1 MVPHGRHDPAGSLAR
16 AVALGLALGLLLFS
30 PAVWAQSP
38 WSGANA
44 PVCHINPAHGP
55 GGSVLAD
62 APTGSQWHAPSL
74 PGSPLL
80 DEQQRDLHELG
91 YGDVVQGGEAEY
103 LVAFTFD
110 DGPKE
115 TTTPRVL
122 EALARYDVPA
132 TFFVVG
138 WRFHKN
144 RKSSRKRAAILRDI
158 LAAGHIVANHTYNH
172 KNLASSK
179 HAVMRREIDDNTQ
192 ALIEHLG
199 YRPHAFRPPY
209 GAVSK
214 TTREHLRREGLTEM
228 RWAIDS
234 LDFRVELRRTLR
246 KRVFKKIVEKKGGV
260 LLMHDTKEVT
270 AKHIAGILDDL
281 EKENCARLERG
292 DRPIL
297 PVSVHYFIREPDGK
311 PRPVPAHV
319 RARTERYQQSLP
331 GRCAARSER
340 SAVKE

>member
-1 MVPHGRHDPAGSLAR
+1 MNCLSPRLALALTVALNVWLSPGSSAR
-16 AVALGLALGLLLFS
+16 AQA
-30 PAVWAQSP
+30 P
-38 WSGANA
+38 WSGANS
-44 PVCHINPAHGP
+44 PVCHINPENGL
-55 GGSVLAD
+55 GGSGLAWPGIAD
-62 APTGSQWHAPSL
+62 EPATGAPTL
-74 PGSPLL
+74 PGSALL
-80 DEQQRDLHELG
+80 DEQMRDITELG
-91 YGDVVQGGEAEY
+91 HGAVVDGGEAEY

-144 RKSSRKRAAILRDI
+144 RKSSESRAAILRDI
-158 LAAGHIVANHTYNH
+158 LAAGHIIGNHTYNH
-172 KNLASSK
+172 KNLASSERS
-179 HAVMRREIDDNTQ
+179 VMRREIDDNTQ

-214 TTREHLRREGLTEM
+214 STREHLRREGLIEM

-234 LDFRVELRRTLR
+234 LDFRVELRKTLR
-246 KRVFKKIVEKKGGV
+246 KRVLKKIIEKKGGV

-270 AKHIAGILDDL
+270 AKNIAGILDDL
-281 EKENCARLERG
+281 EQENCERLDRG
-292 DRPIL
+292 ERPIL
-297 PVSVHYFIREPDGK
+297 PVSVHYFIREPGGEK
-311 PRPVPAHV
+311 RPIPAHV
-319 RARTERYQQSLP
+319 AARTERYRKNLP
-331 GRCAARSER
+331 DRCAART
-340 SAVKE
+340 SAQ